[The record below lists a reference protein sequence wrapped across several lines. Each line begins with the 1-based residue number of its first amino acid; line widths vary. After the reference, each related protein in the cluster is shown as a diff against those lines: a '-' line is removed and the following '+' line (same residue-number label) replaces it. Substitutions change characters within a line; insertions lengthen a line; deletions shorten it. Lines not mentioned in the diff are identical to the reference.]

1 MSLEHFTLSIIPN
14 LNNNNLFNVNNT
26 VLDFTTSS
34 ITQLA
39 ESIPMNLRYFGMD
52 FIIDKVKFEIFFRS
66 LKVPLTQLAILEN
79 SMVYDKALMIILNYA
94 KKFGSL
100 KELIYDQSYEDYE
113 DENFSEKMLEE
124 ARTVIPKINVL
135 KRGKLS
141 ICSKY
146 LNI

>member
-1 MSLEHFTLSIIPN
+1 
-14 LNNNNLFNVNNT
+14 
-26 VLDFTTSS
+26 
-34 ITQLA
+34 
-39 ESIPMNLRYFGMD
+39 
-52 FIIDKVKFEIFFRS
+52 
-66 LKVPLTQLAILEN
+66 
-79 SMVYDKALMIILNYA
+79 MVYDKALMIILNYA

-146 LNI
+146 CLNIWVWSNVKKFLIKIYFISLTENYFDIQYFESWRN